1 MNPAEGGIKFESTD
15 FNYRLENAKKGG
27 WNAFI
32 TIKDAKRRIE
42 MVLNISASGSANLS
56 VNDDMRQ
63 TISFNGE
70 IRKR

>member
-15 FNYRLENAKKGG
+15 FNYRLGNAKKGG

-32 TIKDAKRRIE
+32 TIKDAGRRIE
-42 MVLNISASGSANLS
+42 MVLNITASGSANLS
-56 VNDDMRQ
+56 VDDNTRQ